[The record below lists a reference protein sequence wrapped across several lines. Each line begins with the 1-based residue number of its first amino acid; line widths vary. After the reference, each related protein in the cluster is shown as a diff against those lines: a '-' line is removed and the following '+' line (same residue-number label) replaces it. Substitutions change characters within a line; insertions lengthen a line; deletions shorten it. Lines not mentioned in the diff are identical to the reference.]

1 MPSVAQTVI
10 LSAFRTVILSV
21 SKIVILSVSKIV
33 ILSGARSAQPKDP
46 CILQREGRRH
56 EPTQAHHQTSQAPAT
71 KLPKL
76 THLHRILFLFLI
88 VLTPQAHAQ
97 GCTQCLDSTRAT
109 PPQVQAAYR
118 HAILLLGGTAA
129 SLFLAGALLLRKNR

>member
-1 MPSVAQTVI
+1 M
-10 LSAFRTVILSV
+10 
-21 SKIVILSVSKIV
+21 
-33 ILSGARSAQPKDP
+33 
-46 CILQREGRRH
+46 QREGRRH

-129 SLFLAGALLLRKNR
+129 SLFLAGALLLRKTAKRHPAEAQPSSKTPYNTIILPGP